1 MTRFQANFYLYA
13 ENINRAIAFYTEN
26 FKFKLLSHIENE
38 NTEPW
43 AALRVENAIL
53 WLGQNGAKSG
63 LIILIDKEIEKF
75 VAQLV
80 ENNVE
85 FFIPEEFN
93 MRIQENQIVLNTDW
107 GKHAWFF
114 DSEKNTI
121 MLFQPFEQ

>member
-1 MTRFQANFYLYA
+1 MPRFQANFHLYA
-13 ENINRAIAFYTEN
+13 ENLNQAIAFYTKN
-26 FKFKLLSHIENE
+26 FKFKLLNHVENE

-53 WLGQNGAKSG
+53 WLGQKGANSG

-85 FFIPEEFN
+85 FFIPEDFN

-114 DSEKNTI
+114 DSEKNAI